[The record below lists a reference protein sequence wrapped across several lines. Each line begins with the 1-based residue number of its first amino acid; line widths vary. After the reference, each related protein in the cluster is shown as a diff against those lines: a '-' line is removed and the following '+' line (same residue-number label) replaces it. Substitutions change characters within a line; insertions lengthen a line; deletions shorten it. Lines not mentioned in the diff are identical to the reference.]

1 MFGASVTRI
10 RRTQSGSDRYGN
22 PTYTEATSTITG
34 AAFAPGGSVE
44 PTEVG
49 RASVVTTPKLYFL
62 AASVDLRADDDV
74 TIAGQRYTVQG
85 EPAVWTNPWT
95 AGTAGTIVELERVDG

>member
-34 AAFAPGGSVE
+34 AAFAPGGSIE
-44 PTEVG
+44 PAEVG

-62 AASVDLRADDDV
+62 AGSVDLRADDAV
-74 TIAGQRYTVQG
+74 TISGQRYTIQG
-85 EPAVWTNPWT
+85 EPAVWVNPWT
-95 AGTAGTIVELERVDG
+95 AATAGTVVELERVDG